1 MPTSRARVRR
11 RRPAFALIAVLLLTA
26 LALVCAFGA
35 LKATASFEREN
46 ENLVA
51 LGCARSAALAGAK
64 IALADLQTY
73 TGTDACATAKI
84 VPSASASEWL
94 GAWHGKR
101 IRQEFSSGA
110 VPLVSARGVFA
121 GTRSCFL
128 RDAARMSA
136 PAEVPW
142 EKLGENV
149 RFAYFILD
157 ESLRASAARRERE
170 AHLRRF
176 GGDPETLARL
186 RRQVPRNTHFAHF
199 LDGETLPAALFPEK
213 LAAAPDEK
221 ILLAAL
227 GDAVP
232 RERRAAARET
242 FTLDAQGVPADWP
255 RRALKFD
262 FFDEK
267 NAALAEAFLPAEA
280 AETLRAAAEDGFR
293 AGTPV
298 ATARPAPAGAFG
310 WTFAPFPIP
319 AELTLHVGVFNP
331 RSDGQHRAR
340 FHVTARLWNPY
351 AFPLLAREEGLLG
364 MVDFENLPAV
374 CIRNENTGGEF
385 VFSPTDFP
393 VGRFGIVRQTPSDRT
408 CNAYCRIFDATP
420 QGFGEDGNAAG
431 LHGGEVFL
439 ARFPDPRA
447 QPQGLARNAGGPS
460 WKYQKDPEKIAKPP
474 YGAEPGRWFHPA
486 HEISVVGLPGALPAS
501 FLIRGA
507 AGTLR
512 QETFPRD
519 YAAPVFELR
528 NVALPFFS
536 TTLSGAEYNREKAGD
551 YDASQATFAW
561 KIRLRAEDAAAMRAL
576 FAEAD
581 PRLGV
586 FDFSVPAVRA
596 AFEVSALAG
605 SAARAEAEIGGNAE
619 TPERLASPLRDPFPN
634 EHAAERRNA
643 FACAR
648 IFEAPAAADALS
660 VGALAHGAFAAFPCA
675 GGFGE
680 PFPEAEAA
688 AARERGV
695 SPNSLFDRAYFSAEG
710 KNPHHVRRGEN
721 FLVSGAFN
729 VNSVN
734 ADAWAAA
741 LPRDVPA
748 QGAAGRH
755 LARAF
760 FTLPFSA
767 QIPPAAGTRE
777 LRSDEEIAALSGAE
791 RERVLFAQG
800 AREVGIPAL
809 RSLAEAIA
817 EEIRARRERGSD
829 PFRSLEEFA
838 DSGVL
843 KAALRKSR
851 FNAPGDEEIPAWAPA
866 AIDQGSLMEAL
877 APFAAP
883 RGDTFTIL
891 CRAEAFDPAT
901 GKIRAA
907 ACAEMRVQRT
917 AEFFDASQPA
927 DTPAGAQN
935 ALNRVFGRRYEI
947 EFFRWVPADEL

>member
-1 MPTSRARVRR
+1 MPTSRARARR

-35 LKATASFEREN
+35 LKATASFERKN

-51 LGCARSAALAGAK
+51 LGSARSAALAGTK

-84 VPSASASEWL
+84 APSAAASEWL
-94 GAWHGKR
+94 GAWRGG
-101 IRQEFSSGA
+101 QEFSSGA

-176 GGDPETLARL
+176 GGDPKTLARL

-605 SAARAEAEIGGNAE
+605 SAARAEAEIGWNAE

-634 EHAAERRNA
+634 EHAAERGNA

-734 ADAWAAA
+734 ADAWAAV

-748 QGAAGRH
+748 QGAAGAQPRPRLLH
-755 LARAF
+755 AALFRADSARGGNAGTAFGRGNRRAFRRGARAR
-760 FTLPFSA
+760 PFRAGRAGSRNFRA
-767 QIPPAAGTRE
+767 EMPRGSDRRRNPRAAGTRKQAVPLARRIRRFRRAE
-777 LRSDEEIAALSGAE
+777 GGAAGKPL
-791 RERVLFAQG
+791 Q
-800 AREVGIPAL
+800 
-809 RSLAEAIA
+809 
-817 EEIRARRERGSD
+817 RARRRGNSRLGARRNRPGLD
-829 PFRSLEEFA
+829 DGGARAFRRA
-838 DSGVL
+838 ARRHVHDSVPRRSARSRDGKNPGGGL
-843 KAALRKSR
+843 RGNARAAHSGIFRRL
-851 FNAPGDEEIPAWAPA
+851 A
-866 AIDQGSLMEAL
+866 ARGHAGGSAE
-877 APFAAP
+877 
-883 RGDTFTIL
+883 
-891 CRAEAFDPAT
+891 RAEP
-901 GKIRAA
+901 G
-907 ACAEMRVQRT
+907 
-917 AEFFDASQPA
+917 
-927 DTPAGAQN
+927 
-935 ALNRVFGRRYEI
+935 
-947 EFFRWVPADEL
+947 FRPPL